1 MDTSRVTSGE
11 RKRKKKFNGYLV
23 LIIIYGGECCYDFI
37 YGET

>member
-11 RKRKKKFNGYLV
+11 RERQKFNGYLV
-23 LIIIYGGECCYDFI
+23 LIIIHGGECCCDFI